1 MGGAAWDISQILGLS
16 KRTVTFHLENAKAK
30 LGVRTINQAVA
41 RMAAS
46 GHATT

>member
-16 KRTVTFHLENAKAK
+16 KLTVTFHLENAKAK